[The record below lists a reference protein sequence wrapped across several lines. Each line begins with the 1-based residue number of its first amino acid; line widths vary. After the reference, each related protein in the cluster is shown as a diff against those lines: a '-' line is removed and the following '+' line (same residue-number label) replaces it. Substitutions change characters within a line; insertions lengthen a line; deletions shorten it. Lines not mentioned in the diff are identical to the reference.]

1 MTSSTRRSRAAALR
15 LALLS
20 ALTALGWLLLG
31 ATGASAAERP
41 VSGLGHHLGGTV
53 RDVLQPAPPADPQAP
68 APVPPVELR
77 TGPLLEEVTG
87 TVGSLTGAVEELA
100 VPVADAAD
108 GTVAAV
114 PVVGGIVPQGTV
126 GTATRETTG
135 LVEGLTGTVGAV
147 ARPVTGTVDDV
158 LVRAPVVGQDPVA
171 VPGLPPL
178 VPAPGVTPVPS
189 APQTAP
195 PDAGSPAE
203 APGAPAPA
211 VPAPSQDGL
220 PESPALDGAVPA
232 PADRTPAALAERAA
246 LAGPA
251 VGAERRRGET
261 VTPGAATLPRTGI
274 ASPADLL
281 RGPAVAQSGSGAV
294 AAAPAPVDAGVH
306 PGAQGVGT
314 TGTSS
319 SSTGTG
325 GTGSPFGDAGPG
337 AWPGMPGE
345 VYVLDLTARSTAD
358 GTELPRGA
366 AEDLPAPPAFDPGST
381 PD

>member
-1 MTSSTRRSRAAALR
+1 MTSSMRRSRAAAVR

-31 ATGASAAERP
+31 ATSASAAEGP

-53 RDVLQPAPPADPQAP
+53 RDVLQPAFPAESPAP

-77 TGPLLEEVTG
+77 TGPLVEEVTG
-87 TVGSLTGAVEELA
+87 TVGGLAGAVEELA
-100 VPVADAAD
+100 VPLADAAD
-108 GTVAAV
+108 DTVAAV
-114 PVVGGIVPQGTV
+114 PVVGEIAPPGTV
-126 GTATRETTG
+126 GAATRGTTG

-189 APQTAP
+189 APHAAP
-195 PDAGSPAE
+195 LDAGSPAE

-211 VPAPSQDGL
+211 APAPSRDGV
-220 PESPALDGAVPA
+220 PEAPAPDGAVAA
-232 PADRTPAALAERAA
+232 PADRAPVALAERAA
-246 LAGPA
+246 LAEP
-251 VGAERRRGET
+251 AERLRAET
-261 VTPGAATLPRTGI
+261 VTPAASTAPRADV

-281 RGPAVAQSGSGAV
+281 RALVVPQSGGAV

-306 PGAQGVGT
+306 AGAQGVGT

-319 SSTGTG
+319 SSSGSG
-325 GTGSPFGDAGPG
+325 GTGSPFGDAGAG
-337 AWPGMPGE
+337 AWPGMPGAAF
-345 VYVLDLTARSTAD
+345 VLDLTARSTAD